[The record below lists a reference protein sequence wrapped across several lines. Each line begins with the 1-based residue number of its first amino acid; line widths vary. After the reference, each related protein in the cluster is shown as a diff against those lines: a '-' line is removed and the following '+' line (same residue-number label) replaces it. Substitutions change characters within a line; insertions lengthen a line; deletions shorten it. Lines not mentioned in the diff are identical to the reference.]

1 MLNPSKAHGKR
12 KEIGGQI
19 GRYIPAPKMS
29 NPPSRR
35 RHKQVERGQMDET
48 LRILSHSMCSS
59 PTPYCNRKHWRQ
71 KRGYSHD
78 AFIQLLMGVCV
89 CVCEVHLY
97 SLLQF
102 VCPPPLFIS
111 CSASLFSS
119 VLLFH
124 LIISYHIIYIHI
136 ISHHLT
142 SSHIISYLRCKDIQ
156 RLPPLRISINNKK
169 KKKKKQLKCKMN
181 SMK

>member
-102 VCPPPLFIS
+102 VCPPPP
-111 CSASLFSS
+111 SLHLLLGLTLLLRPPLSS
-119 VLLFH
+119 DH
-124 LIISYHIIYIHI
+124 IISYHIY
-136 ISHHLT
+136 SHHLT
-142 SSHIISYLRCKDIQ
+142 SSHIISYHL
-156 RLPPLRISINNKK
+156 IS
-169 KKKKKQLKCKMN
+169 
-181 SMK
+181 SM